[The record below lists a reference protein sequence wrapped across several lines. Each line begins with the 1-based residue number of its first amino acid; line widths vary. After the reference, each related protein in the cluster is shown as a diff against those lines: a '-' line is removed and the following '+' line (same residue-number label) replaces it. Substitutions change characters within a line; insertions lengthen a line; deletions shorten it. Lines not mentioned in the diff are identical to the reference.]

1 MSNMEED
8 DESIYISS
16 GNAKSVEVLPEMLD
30 YAFVDTCESA
40 NELLAVLKAL
50 KSGEWGS
57 YTDLENYT
65 RKKLIG
71 VSSESGKKRI
81 CAIATKSSP
90 SDAIEE
96 SESLH
101 GWLDHLS
108 SKSCADDSSNSIL
121 AKPKRKNEIPVRDV
135 KRTDITKVET
145 SSDLKGTTPI
155 SKKIINKPLSKVMTQ
170 ECIFRLSY
178 QIISH
183 HYSLRHLVLYCLEF
197 RNTSTDG
204 ISLKHSIHQTTS
216 RRWLIKVAAKA
227 NQTLR
232 RLVAEQKQ
240 SDLSCRSA

>member
-1 MSNMEED
+1 MSNMEGD
-8 DESIYISS
+8 DESIFYVSS
-16 GNAKSVEVLPEMLD
+16 GNARPIEVLPEMLD

-40 NELLAVLKAL
+40 NELRAVLKAL

-96 SESLH
+96 SECLH
-101 GWLDHLS
+101 SWLDHLS
-108 SKSCADDSSNSIL
+108 SADDPSNSIS
-121 AKPKRKNEIPVRDV
+121 AKPKRKNEIPVRDI
-135 KRTDITKVET
+135 KRTDITKVEP
-145 SSDLKGTTPI
+145 SSDSKGTTPI
-155 SKKIINKPLSKVMTQ
+155 SKKIISKPLSKVMTH

-183 HYSLRHLVLYCLEF
+183 HYSLRHLVLYCFECF

-204 ISLKHSIHQTTS
+204 ISLKNSIHQTTS
-216 RRWLIKVAAKA
+216 RRW
-227 NQTLR
+227 
-232 RLVAEQKQ
+232 
-240 SDLSCRSA
+240 